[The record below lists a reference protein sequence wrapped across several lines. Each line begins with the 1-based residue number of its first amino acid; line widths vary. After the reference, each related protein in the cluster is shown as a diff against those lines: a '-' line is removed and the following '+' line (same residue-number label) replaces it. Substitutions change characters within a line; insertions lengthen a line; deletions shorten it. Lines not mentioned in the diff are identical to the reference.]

1 MQNRMNKKGFT
12 IVELVIVIAVIAV
25 LAAVLIP
32 TFVSLVNKANQSS
45 DIQAARQMNEVLA
58 GGVDGVAPENVE
70 DAIKI
75 LVDAGFRANDILL
88 PVSADHQFYWYKTKN
103 VVVLVDGDNKIVY
116 PEEYAEVERNDTE
129 FFSFEAAGS
138 FIPVAPD
145 SAEGLAGAFAGGS
158 KDITLT
164 ADVTMNRA
172 TTVPAGTEIVVDLGG
187 KTLTTAE
194 RDSNGSHHYAFDV
207 EGTVT
212 FKNGVVDAR
221 GIQVYDGGKLII
233 GEGATVNAVD
243 DNGGACIWLYEGSEL
258 VIDGGTFTA
267 LNGDCDDVNDAAG
280 VREPG
285 IINNN
290 GGKITINGGNFEAVS
305 NCYAINNNSG
315 EIVINGGN
323 FKASRGVIAVVTGTV
338 TVNGGTFEL
347 ADDATAW
354 LGYVNNGTIAINGG
368 TFKGAHTFVVESTGT
383 GSIKVAAGV
392 TVNGEKTTETV
403 TYKN

>member
-1 MQNRMNKKGFT
+1 MQNKMNKKGFT
-12 IVELVIVIAVIAV
+12 IVELVIVIAVVAV

-70 DAIKI
+70 DAIEI

-103 VVVLVDGDNKIVY
+103 VVVLVDGDDKIVY
-116 PEEYAEVERNDTE
+116 PEEYAEVALNDTE
-129 FFSFEAAGS
+129 FFSFEAARS
-138 FIPVAPD
+138 FIPVD
-145 SAEGLAGAFAGGS
+145 AENAAGLAGAFESGS

-172 TTVPAGTEIVVDLGG
+172 TSVPAGTEIVVDLGG

-194 RDSNGSHHYAFDV
+194 RDSNGAHHYAFDV

-243 DNGGACIWLYEGSEL
+243 DNGGACIWLYAGSEL

-267 LNGDCDDVNDAAG
+267 LNGDCDPADITY
-280 VREPG
+280 EPG

-305 NCYAINNNSG
+305 NCYAIINNSG
-315 EIVINGGN
+315 EIVINGGT
-323 FKASRGVIAVVTGTV
+323 FKASRGIIAADAGTV

-347 ADDATAW
+347 ADGADAW
-354 LGYVNNGTIAINGG
+354 LAYANNGTIAINGG